1 MIRTLSTVVAKTLGS
16 QRIYAPSKPLKYRPV
31 LALVFALLIGLA
43 PLAYGA
49 EPTPKSSPGQLV
61 VRDQFPSW
69 IKSQPAER
77 QPRLQLVVPLLA
89 SAKTKLISGLIIEQL
104 TPDQKTSE
112 LITAGIIAGKDVRYA
127 VVYRP
132 ESSQQKTPR
141 RFTLTYSPEVAGTDL
156 IYNLTDGFLQGK
168 ARPFD
173 VQLAPGEL
181 LLFCILPFQLEQ
193 VATQEKNSAEG
204 PVLQVQFE
212 TAAHDTIQGVLPLA
226 LYRMS
231 TDSMLEL
238 DHYVMSNEAGQ
249 FLIPLKSYKP
259 PKGKLSL
266 FTLLGQAP
274 FCDVQ
279 FNLELTPLTQ

>member
-1 MIRTLSTVVAKTLGS
+1 MIRTLSEVDAKTLGS
-16 QRIYAPSKPLKYRPV
+16 QRVYAPSRQLPFWPA
-31 LALVFALLIGLA
+31 LAVVSALLLGLTPSA
-43 PLAYGA
+43 KGA
-49 EPTPKSSPGQLV
+49 EPAPKSAPGQLV
-61 VRDQFPSW
+61 VRDQFATW

-77 QPRLQLVVPLLA
+77 QPRLQLVAPLIT
-89 SAKTKLISGLIIEQL
+89 SQKTKLIAGLIIEHL
-104 TPDQKTSE
+104 TPEQKTTE

-132 ESSQQKTPR
+132 ANSPQSESR
-141 RFTLTYSPEVAGTDL
+141 RFTLTYSPDVAGTDL

-181 LLFCILPFQLEQ
+181 LAFCILPFQLEQ
-193 VATQEKNSAEG
+193 VKTEEKNAAEG
-204 PVLQVQFE
+204 PVLEVQFE
-212 TAAHDTIQGVLPLA
+212 TADHKTIEGILPLA

-231 TDSMLEL
+231 ADSMLEL
-238 DHYVMSNEAGQ
+238 DHYVTSNEVGQ
-249 FLIPLKSYKP
+249 FVIPLKSYKP
-259 PKGKLSL
+259 PKGKLSI

-279 FNLELTPLTQ
+279 FNFELTPLAQ

>member
-1 MIRTLSTVVAKTLGS
+1 MIRTLSKVVAKTLGY
-16 QRIYAPSKPLKYRPV
+16 QRIYAPSRPLQYRPALV
-31 LALVFALLIGLA
+31 LVFALLLGVAALA
-43 PLAYGA
+43 NGA
-49 EPTPKSSPGQLV
+49 EPAPKSSPGQLV
-61 VRDQFPSW
+61 VREQFPNW

-77 QPRLQLVVPLLA
+77 QPRLQLVVPLIA
-89 SAKTKLISGLIIEQL
+89 SAKTELISGLIIEQL
-104 TPDQKTSE
+104 SPEQKTSE

-132 ESSQQKTPR
+132 ESSQQKSHR

-193 VATQEKNSAEG
+193 VTTQEKNTDEG
-204 PVLQVQFE
+204 PVLEVLFQ
-212 TAAHDTIQGVLPLA
+212 TAAHETIQGVLPLA

-231 TDSMLEL
+231 ADSMLEL
-238 DHYVMSNEAGQ
+238 DHYVMSSEAGQ
-249 FLIPLKSYKP
+249 FVIPLKSYKP

-266 FTLLGQAP
+266 FTLLGKAP
-274 FCDVQ
+274 FCDVE
-279 FNLELTPLTQ
+279 FNVELTPLTQ

>member
-1 MIRTLSTVVAKTLGS
+1 MLAIFAVVAKTLDS
-16 QRIYAPSKPLKYRPV
+16 QRVCALGKSLQCWSL
-31 LALVFALLIGLA
+31 LALVFALQWGIASLA
-43 PLAYGA
+43 NSA
-49 EPTPKSSPGQLV
+49 EPAPQSSPGQLV
-61 VRDQFPSW
+61 VREQFPTW

-77 QPRLQLVVPLLA
+77 QPRLQLVAPLLA
-89 SAKTKLISGLIIEQL
+89 SPKTKLNSGLIIEQL
-104 TPDQKTSE
+104 APDQKASE
-112 LITAGIIAGKDVRYA
+112 LITAGIMAGKDVRYA

-132 ESSQQKTPR
+132 ASSQQKTPR

-156 IYNLTDGFLQGK
+156 IYNLTDEFLQGK

-193 VATQEKNSAEG
+193 VTTQEKNTAEG

-212 TAAHDTIQGVLPLA
+212 TAAHETIQGVLPLA

-238 DHYVMSNEAGQ
+238 DHYVMSDEAGQ

-259 PKGKLSL
+259 AKGKLSL
-266 FTLLGQAP
+266 FTLLGKAP